1 PSFST
6 RAVTSRICSDEPSNR
21 HSSASNPLVLGFA
34 FREAR
39 LRLAAGFGG
48 MIAVYYRRLTESSCA
63 ILPHM
68 FLSFA
73 PLRKHRDYR
82 LLYTG
87 QLVSMFG
94 SMMTNVA
101 VPVQVYELT
110 HSSFAVGMLGAA
122 QLVPLLVF
130 ALLGGSY
137 ADAMDRRRLLIV
149 SEFIMTLGSLVLV
162 INGTFAHPSVVLIFL
177 VSAAM
182 AATNGFH
189 RPALDAMTP
198 QLVDRED
205 LTAVSALNFFRF
217 SISAIGGP
225 AFAGFCMATFG
236 YAVTYTIDVL
246 SFGVSLAALAAIRKM
261 PASDQAR

>member
-1 PSFST
+1 MLSIGRIAITKGDPPSGSLQLPTIAPPSFST
-6 RAVTSRICSDEPSNR
+6 RFATSRISCDQPSRR
-21 HSSASNPLVLGFA
+21 HASASSPFVLGFA

-48 MIAVYYRRLTESSCA
+48 IIAVYYRRLVESSCA

-68 FLSFA
+68 FLNFA

-94 SMMTNVA
+94 SMMTYVA

-110 HSSFAVGMLGAA
+110 KSSFAVGMLGAA
-122 QLVPLLVF
+122 QLVPLLIF
-130 ALLGGSY
+130 ALLGGSF

-149 SEFIMTLGSLVLV
+149 SEVVMTLGSLALV
-162 INGTFAHPSVVLIFL
+162 INSILGHPSVVLIFL
-177 VSAAM
+177 VSASM

-198 QLVDRED
+198 RLVDRED
-205 LTAVSALNFFRF
+205 LTAVSALNFLRF
-217 SISAIGGP
+217 SI
-225 AFAGFCMATFG
+225 
-236 YAVTYTIDVL
+236 
-246 SFGVSLAALAAIRKM
+246 
-261 PASDQAR
+261 